1 MYSTQGIVK
10 SVIYCMTV
18 ALRML
23 KLYEAEKE
31 NYKISLTAV
40 RGMPYTHGPVC
51 LSHFKLFQI
60 GTTKTASTTHSI
72 INYFIIYLVLFYC

>member
-1 MYSTQGIVK
+1 MYFTQGIVK

-31 NYKISLTAV
+31 NYKTSLAAV
-40 RGMPYTHGPVC
+40 RGMPYTHGQFEP
-51 LSHFKLFQI
+51 F
-60 GTTKTASTTHSI
+60 
-72 INYFIIYLVLFYC
+72 